1 MNDKDYSALP
11 GIRRSDL
18 WKMNRSPLH
27 FRYFMDNPEE
37 QTPALVFGSAAHA
50 AILEGWE
57 AFEKDFATCPNMD
70 RRTKEGKQKYFEFL
84 ESAGSKQLIS
94 PEDFAKISSMR
105 EVFWNDPR
113 VKSLLGRPY
122 KTEIPFQWID
132 GKTGEPVKCKA
143 DIITTDENG
152 MPVVIDYKTTMAADY
167 RSFRSSA
174 RKFGYDFQVGFYT
187 EGINL
192 STLEK
197 HGFIFIV
204 QEKEPP
210 FAVAIYECDE
220 SLLIQGRRKF
230 HKLLTEYHECR
241 MKDEWPGYET
251 EMLYGEEL

>member
-18 WKMNRSPLH
+18 WKINRSPLH
-27 FRYFMDNPEE
+27 FRYFMDSPEE

-57 AFEKDFATCPNMD
+57 AFEKDFATCPNAD
-70 RRTKEGKQKYFEFL
+70 RRTKEGKQKYIEFM
-84 ESAGSKQLIS
+84 ESAGSKALIS
-94 PEDFAKISSMR
+94 PEEFAKISSMR

-113 VKSLLGRPY
+113 VKELLKNPY
-122 KTEIPFQWID
+122 ETEVPFQWID
-132 GKTGEPVKCKA
+132 GKTGEPCKCKA
-143 DIITTDENG
+143 DIVTTING

-174 RKFGYDFQVGFYT
+174 RKFGYDFQAGFYT
-187 EGINL
+187 EGIDL

-210 FAVAIYECDE
+210 FAVAIYPCDE
-220 SLLIQGRRKF
+220 SMLIQGRRKF
-230 HKLLTEYHECR
+230 HELLTEYHECR

>member
-27 FRYFMDNPEE
+27 FRYFMDSPEE
-37 QTPALVFGSAAHA
+37 QTPALVFGQAAHA
-50 AILEGWE
+50 AVLEGRE
-57 AFEKDFATCPNMD
+57 AFEKDFTTCPNLD
-70 RRTKEGKQKYFEFL
+70 RRTKEGKQKYFEFV
-84 ESAGSKQLIS
+84 ESAGSKTLIS
-94 PEDFAKISSMR
+94 NEDFVKIAAMR
-105 EVFWNDPR
+105 EVFWSDPR
-113 VKSLLGRPY
+113 VIELLNNPC
-122 KTEIPFQWID
+122 KTEVPFQWID
-132 GKTGEPVKCKA
+132 GKTGEPCKCKA
-143 DIITTDENG
+143 DIITTDANG
-152 MPVVIDYKTTMAADY
+152 MPVIVDYKTTIAADY

-174 RKFGYDFQVGFYT
+174 RKFGYDFQAGFYT
-187 EGINL
+187 EGIDL

-197 HGFIFIV
+197 HGFIFVV

-220 SLLIQGRRKF
+220 SMLIQGRRKF
-230 HKLLTEYHECR
+230 HELLALYHECR